1 MILKL
6 KIKPNRRDNRIAV
19 WIQRNTKIES
29 DLLQIFDFFKENITI
44 SQIRVI
50 HKYYKISSENP
61 AIMMSFISSIHEI
74 IPEVYFSSEDLIEEV
89 ECLNINKS

>member
-19 WIQRNTKIES
+19 WIQRNSKIES
-29 DLLQIFDFFKENITI
+29 DLLQIFEFFKENITI

-61 AIMMSFISSIHEI
+61 AIMMSLISTIHEI
-74 IPEVYFSSEDLIEEV
+74 IPEVYFPSEDLIEEA
-89 ECLNINKS
+89 ECMNINKS

>member
-6 KIKPNRRDNRIAV
+6 KITSTRKNNRIVV
-19 WIQRNTKIES
+19 WIQRNTKFEC
-29 DLLQIFDFFKENITI
+29 DLLQIFDFFKENIKI

-61 AIMMSFISSIHEI
+61 AIMMSLISTIHEI
-74 IPEVYFSSEDLIEEV
+74 IPEVYFPSEDLIEEA

>member
-6 KIKPNRRDNRIAV
+6 KIKSNRTDNRIVV
-19 WIQRNTKIES
+19 WIQKNAKIES
-29 DLLQIFDFFKENITI
+29 DLLQIFDFFNENIKI

-61 AIMMSFISSIHEI
+61 AIMMSLISTIHEI
-74 IPEVYFSSEDLIEEV
+74 IPEVYFPSEDLIKEAEYV
-89 ECLNINKS
+89 NINKS

>member
-6 KIKPNRRDNRIAV
+6 KITNTRKNNRIVV

-29 DLLQIFDFFKENITI
+29 DLLQIFDFFKENIKI
-44 SQIRVI
+44 SQIRVL

-61 AIMMSFISSIHEI
+61 AIMVSLISAIHEL
-74 IPEVYFSSEDLIEEV
+74 IPEVYFSSEESIEEA
-89 ECLNINKS
+89 ECMNINKL

>member
-6 KIKPNRRDNRIAV
+6 KIKPNRRDNRIVV

-29 DLLQIFDFFKENITI
+29 DLLQIFDFFNENIKI

-50 HKYYKISSENP
+50 HKYYKITAENP
-61 AIMMSFISSIHEI
+61 AIMMSFVASIHDI
-74 IPEVYFSSEDLIEEV
+74 IPEVYFSSKNLIEEA

>member
-6 KIKPNRRDNRIAV
+6 KIKSNRQDNRIV
-19 WIQRNTKIES
+19 VLIQKNTKIES
-29 DLLQIFDFFKENITI
+29 DLLQVFDFFNDNIKI

-61 AIMMSFISSIHEI
+61 SIMMSFISTIHEI
-74 IPEVYFSSEDLIEEV
+74 IPEVYFTSEDLIEEA
-89 ECLNINKS
+89 ECMNINKS

>member
-6 KIKPNRRDNRIAV
+6 KIKPNRRDDRIVV
-19 WIQRNTKIES
+19 WIQRNTKFEC
-29 DLLQIFDFFKENITI
+29 DLLQIFDFFKENIII

-61 AIMMSFISSIHEI
+61 AIMMSLISTIHDI
-74 IPEVYFSSEDLIEEV
+74 IPEVYFPSEDLIEEA
-89 ECLNINKS
+89 ECMNVNKS

>member
-6 KIKPNRRDNRIAV
+6 KIKSNKADNRIVV
-19 WIQRNTKIES
+19 WIQKNTKVER
-29 DLLQIFDFFKENITI
+29 DLLQIFDFFKENIKI

-61 AIMMSFISSIHEI
+61 AIMMSLISSIHEI
-74 IPEVYFSSEDLIEEV
+74 IPDVYFPSEDLIEEA

>member
-6 KIKPNRRDNRIAV
+6 KITNTRKNNRIVV

-29 DLLQIFDFFKENITI
+29 DLLQIFDFFKENIKI
-44 SQIRVI
+44 SQIRVL

-61 AIMMSFISSIHEI
+61 AIMVSLISAIHEL
-74 IPEVYFSSEDLIEEV
+74 IPEVYFTSGDSIEEV
-89 ECLNINKS
+89 EYLSINKS

>member
-6 KIKPNRRDNRIAV
+6 KIKSKRRDNRIVV
-19 WIQRNTKIES
+19 WIQRNTKFEC
-29 DLLQIFDFFKENITI
+29 DLLQIFDFFKENIRI

-61 AIMMSFISSIHEI
+61 AIMMSLISTIHEI
-74 IPEVYFSSEDLIEEV
+74 IPEVYFPSEDLIEEA
-89 ECLNINKS
+89 ECMNINKS